1 MLTVGLTGG
10 IGSGKTTVAKMFEDL
25 GIPVYYADDEGKKL
39 MYKSKYI
46 KRKLTE
52 KFGNKVYENEQL
64 NRPYLANII
73 FNDKNALKYV
83 SKIVHPRVAQHF
95 KRWLKKQNTPYA
107 IQENAILFENDT
119 AKNFD
124 KIILVTAPIDTKID
138 RVIKRDNT
146 SKEQVL
152 SRMNN
157 QLSDNDK
164 ISKSDFT
171 INNTDKIKT
180 QDQVKKIHQ
189 QILTFC

>member
-25 GIPVYYADDEGKKL
+25 GIPVYYADDEAKKL